1 MCMAG
6 INDATGV
13 REKLS
18 YSTLDSLFDALQ
30 DMARCT
36 KVEIA
41 GALQHI
47 HSSSVNTSTC
57 RSLWRYLKQTSTLH
71 IGAYQ
76 CGQVGNYVCSYCYF
90 FVSAAVL
97 LSGDRQFA
105 SIMFLHDDIAYG
117 ATHLGMPFGAVASVH
132 AWHRI
137 GM

>member
-1 MCMAG
+1 MAG

-47 HSSSVNTSTC
+47 HSSTVNTSAC
-57 RSLWRYLKQTSTLH
+57 RSLWRYLKQTSTPH

-76 CGQVGNYVCSYCYF
+76 CGQVGNYIRSYFCCF
-90 FVSAAVL
+90 CDSIAV
-97 LSGDRQFA
+97 RR
-105 SIMFLHDDIAYG
+105 
-117 ATHLGMPFGAVASVH
+117 PAVREHHVLA
-132 AWHRI
+132 
-137 GM
+137 